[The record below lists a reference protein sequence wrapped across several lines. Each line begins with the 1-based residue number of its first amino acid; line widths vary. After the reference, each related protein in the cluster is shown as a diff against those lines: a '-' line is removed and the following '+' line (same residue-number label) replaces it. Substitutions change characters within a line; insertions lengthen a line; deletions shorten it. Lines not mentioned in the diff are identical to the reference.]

1 MPFVERRLKPLPKT
15 FVDEEENREE
25 ELDLPGRTRS
35 WTFSDYVPFEMDS
48 ADPEAKSESE
58 SIPIWPDTDDEEQS
72 SMNFATYRKNTE
84 GSTLEGSPQGSPR
97 SDFSEAAVTSCYSSL
112 DLATVLDMTPPT
124 PNQMPL
130 SNLTLPILPH
140 PVLNHHISSEM
151 LLATNPC
158 VASPCVAS
166 PGASTSHAV
175 ASPSSTPIGA
185 SPFKM
190 DGYDSKTTHSRRS
203 NKDGGSDT
211 GTHKAETRETT
222 TLMIRNLP
230 SHVTQTDLLH
240 ELNKLGLSKLY
251 DFCYLP
257 RDFNV
262 VENKGYAFINFV
274 SPETARMFRQ
284 SFHRQ
289 NFLAGQ
295 QPVIADA
302 VVQGLEANLRKWCG
316 PRLSRIRNPDLKPFV
331 AAEVSASDRTPT
343 SATPSKQVKVAL
355 QTGDFVLQKARSMM
369 PAVDMQP
376 IGVPPGIP

>member
-1 MPFVERRLKPLPKT
+1 MPPFTQRR
-15 FVDEEENREE
+15 F
-25 ELDLPGRTRS
+25 PGPARTS
-35 WTFSDYVPFEMDS
+35 PF
-48 ADPEAKSESE
+48 
-58 SIPIWPDTDDEEQS
+58 
-72 SMNFATYRKNTE
+72 YHC
-84 GSTLEGSPQGSPR
+84 TLR
-97 SDFSEAAVTSCYSSL
+97 
-112 DLATVLDMTPPT
+112 
-124 PNQMPL
+124 

-140 PVLNHHISSEM
+140 PVLNHMSPEM

-262 VENKGYAFINFV
+262 VENKGSLVYHLVI
-274 SPETARMFRQ
+274 
-284 SFHRQ
+284 
-289 NFLAGQ
+289 FL
-295 QPVIADA
+295 I
-302 VVQGLEANLRKWCG
+302 L
-316 PRLSRIRNPDLKPFV
+316 
-331 AAEVSASDRTPT
+331 
-343 SATPSKQVKVAL
+343 
-355 QTGDFVLQKARSMM
+355 
-369 PAVDMQP
+369 
-376 IGVPPGIP
+376 